1 MFFSFGNLSHA
12 QKPLSTKSREKKK
25 KFAREYFF
33 QIFSNFLKFH
43 EKILN
48 EKIGKL
54 ARPRYFKTRP
64 DRPRT
69 RFKILW
75 RVSKFLRSAL
85 KIFKRARK
93 NLKLPK
99 LGVLFRR
106 ATSGNRLYVY
116 ERFLTVPP
124 LILGDLLRPCSR
136 PGAPMVAH
144 GRSWSRAWRS
154 WERKE
159 KLMKNPRKINEKP
172 MKTNKNQWK
181 SMKTNE
187 KFAPAAPCQ
196 QFSNLLIKIYFKFW
210 NSLGKRMIEMARRNK
225 TPSFGACVAQ
235 NHQYTHNFCMNYFKN
250 IGPCIHP

>member
-1 MFFSFGNLSHA
+1 MPKSFMFFSFGNLSHA
-12 QKPLSTKSREKKK
+12 QKPLSTKSREKRKK
-25 KFAREYFF
+25 IAREYFF

-43 EKILN
+43 KKILN

-54 ARPRYFKTRP
+54 ARPRYFKTPP

-69 RFKILW
+69 RFEILW
-75 RVSKFLRSAL
+75 RDSKFPCARLKFSSAPE
-85 KIFKRARK
+85 KILK

-106 ATSGNRLYVY
+106 ATSGNRLYAY
-116 ERFLTVPP
+116 ERFLIVPP

-159 KLMKNPRKINEKP
+159 KLMKNPRKINEK
-172 MKTNKNQWK
+172 
-181 SMKTNE
+181 SMK
-187 KFAPAAPCQ
+187 
-196 QFSNLLIKIYFKFW
+196 IKE
-210 NSLGKRMIEMARRNK
+210 N
-225 TPSFGACVAQ
+225 Q
-235 NHQYTHNFCMNYFKN
+235 
-250 IGPCIHP
+250 

>member
-1 MFFSFGNLSHA
+1 MPKSFMFFSFGNLSHA

-54 ARPRYFKTRP
+54 ARPRYFKMP
-64 DRPRT
+64 PGRPRT

-85 KIFKRARK
+85 KIFKRALK
-93 NLKLPK
+93 NFKLPK
-99 LGVLFRR
+99 LAVLFRR

-172 MKTNKNQWK
+172 MKTNKNQ
-181 SMKTNE
+181 
-187 KFAPAAPCQ
+187 
-196 QFSNLLIKIYFKFW
+196 
-210 NSLGKRMIEMARRNK
+210 
-225 TPSFGACVAQ
+225 
-235 NHQYTHNFCMNYFKN
+235 
-250 IGPCIHP
+250 

>member
-1 MFFSFGNLSHA
+1 MPKSFMFFSFGNLSHA

-116 ERFLTVPP
+116 ERFSYRTTFDS
-124 LILGDLLRPCSR
+124 GRSS
-136 PGAPMVAH
+136 APVLATRSAH
-144 GRSWSRAWRS
+144 GRPWS
-154 WERKE
+154 
-159 KLMKNPRKINEKP
+159 LMV
-172 MKTNKNQWK
+172 
-181 SMKTNE
+181 
-187 KFAPAAPCQ
+187 
-196 QFSNLLIKIYFKFW
+196 
-210 NSLGKRMIEMARRNK
+210 ARLALM
-225 TPSFGACVAQ
+225 GA
-235 NHQYTHNFCMNYFKN
+235 
-250 IGPCIHP
+250 